1 MRESSK
7 RLIKITESIYEKYKG
22 LDEETTSCILN
33 EETWSLKEI
42 LGHLVDS
49 AANNY
54 QRFIR
59 LQISEELLFP
69 GYGYDWVKLVPY
81 NNFPFKELLDL
92 WKSFNLLIAHII
104 DHIDTKAADNHWL
117 HNGKKLSLGFLVEDY
132 LEHMQIH
139 LKNMNDRLRDVREK
153 S

>member
-7 RLIKITESIYEKYKG
+7 HLIQVTESIYKKYTK
-22 LDEETTSCILN
+22 LDDKTASVIPGD
-33 EETWSLKEI
+33 ETWSLKEI

-59 LQISEELLFP
+59 LQIDKELLFP

-81 NNFPFKELLDL
+81 NSFPFQDLLEL
-92 WKSFNLLIAHII
+92 WKYFNLLIAHII
-104 DHIDTKAADNHWL
+104 DHIDTKAADHHWL
-117 HNGKKLSLGFLVEDY
+117 HNGKELSLGFLVEDY

-139 LKNMNDRLRDVREK
+139 LQAMKERLIEVQ
-153 S
+153 SLT